1 MNIPSSLLSSLLLQF
16 CIIVAGFYFVVVVYS
31 LSCCFLYVFCFLCL
45 SSFIFL
51 CVLIHF
57 VFFTICESNH
67 NCSLC
72 TLNAQRHH
80 IWAHKKG
87 IRVTHLVLLLFIR
100 QSTNVNYAN
109 VWYTLKSIRLE
120 NACIWR
126 HFNVIFVESV
136 RVRVFG
142 VCVWQF
148 QCSLWARYTACTEH
162 QTPNTQP
169 NQCNAMH
176 IWNEEKTRA
185 AATYRKLTHRER
197 VMAESGHSLLSVPYA
212 CVCEKRCVLICKVWP
227 WKRSNT

>member
-1 MNIPSSLLSSLLLQF
+1 MSMHRLQNFLFRLNYIFSKKHTQEIYREIVIVLRLNVLVKWIFHRRRRRCCCCNSVLLLLGFF
-16 CIIVAGFYFVVVVYS
+16 CCCCCCIFTLVLLLICILFSVPLIIYFFFV
-31 LSCCFLYVFCFLCL
+31 
-45 SSFIFL
+45 
-51 CVLIHF
+51 VLIHF
-57 VFFTICESNH
+57 VFFAICESNH

-72 TLNAQRHH
+72 TLHVQRHH

-109 VWYTLKSIRLE
+109 VWYTLKSNRLE

-126 HFNVIFVESV
+126 HFSVIFCGVCV
-136 RVRVFG
+136 CVCL

-176 IWNEEKTRA
+176 I
-185 AATYRKLTHRER
+185 
-197 VMAESGHSLLSVPYA
+197 
-212 CVCEKRCVLICKVWP
+212 
-227 WKRSNT
+227 

>member
-1 MNIPSSLLSSLLLQF
+1 MSMHRLQNFLFRLNYIFSKKTHSRNLSRDRNCFEAECISEMNIPSSSSSLLLLQF
-16 CIIVAGFYFVVVVYS
+16 CIIVAGVFRCCCCIFTLVLLLICILFSVPLIIYF
-31 LSCCFLYVFCFLCL
+31 FCF
-45 SSFIFL
+45 
-51 CVLIHF
+51 VLIHF
-57 VFFTICESNH
+57 VFFAICESNH

-72 TLNAQRHH
+72 TLHVQRQH

-109 VWYTLKSIRLE
+109 VWYTLKSNRLE

-126 HFNVIFVESV
+126 HFSVIFCGVCV
-136 RVRVFG
+136 CVCL

-176 IWNEEKTRA
+176 I
-185 AATYRKLTHRER
+185 
-197 VMAESGHSLLSVPYA
+197 
-212 CVCEKRCVLICKVWP
+212 
-227 WKRSNT
+227 